1 MERTSADLVQLLA
14 DDLSGV
20 DEALTEALSE
30 GVQGFRGS
38 GVQGFRG
45 SGVQG
50 FRGSGGCRGRGR
62 HAQSLGELGLR
73 ETELVSRQPQLVFQF
88 L

>member
-30 GVQGFRGS
+30 
-38 GVQGFRG
+38 
-45 SGVQG
+45 GVQG

>member
-38 GVQGFRG
+38 GVQGFRRM
-45 SGVQG
+45 S
-50 FRGSGGCRGRGR
+50 RKRKARPIAGRTR
-62 HAQSLGELGLR
+62 IA
-73 ETELVSRQPQLVFQF
+73 
-88 L
+88 